1 MGAAASTAGAL
12 DSAEVEQVE
21 SLRWLRQL
29 PESRL
34 GDESLRVYICADA
47 DYDEL
52 SLRGLSL

>member
-34 GDESLRVYICADA
+34 GDESLRV
-47 DYDEL
+47 
-52 SLRGLSL
+52 